1 MAYCAL
7 ADITATIPEQTVTN
21 LTDDSGTGEADQGKV
36 TAAIAD
42 ADAEIDSYCAARYT
56 VPFSPVPA
64 VIRKCSVD
72 VSVYNLYS
80 RCAESIPD
88 SRKERYKNAIE
99 LLKNIAKGVV
109 TLGEVP
115 SPATNPESAGRPEI
129 TSSTRLFTRDTMK
142 DL

>member
-1 MAYCAL
+1 MVYCAL
-7 ADITATIPEQTVTN
+7 ADITATIPAQTVIN
-21 LTDDSGTGEADQGKV
+21 LTDDSDVGAVDQAKV

-64 VIRKCSVD
+64 VIRKCSAD
-72 VSVYNLYS
+72 IAVYNLYS
-80 RCAESIPD
+80 RCAESIPE
-88 SRKERYKNAIE
+88 SRKERYKNALE
-99 LLKNIAKGVV
+99 LLKNIAKGIV

-115 SPATNPESAGRPEI
+115 APAANPESAGRPEI
-129 TSSTRLFTRDTMK
+129 SGPPRIFTRDTMR